1 MDGIAL
7 LFLKIGFFF
16 RARIL
21 PALFIACLLLFAPNA
36 FGESKKSILILN
48 SYHPGYKWT
57 DDETQGVIAALDP
70 MKNDIRLYIEYMGT
84 KWTTGR
90 HYFQQL
96 RDIYKQK
103 FGHVTFSVIVVS
115 DDDAFDFLLMY
126 RDELFGK
133 VPVVFCGVNYF
144 RDEDLKGRTR
154 FTGVSETA
162 DIKGS
167 LDTALRLHP
176 ATKEIVVINEPDI
189 SGRKVHEEIMQV
201 IPLYQPAIRF
211 TFLENVEMKKLLETV
226 EKLPL
231 DSFIFYTF
239 FFTDKQGA
247 FYEYDESLSL
257 LSARSPVPIYGAWDF
272 NLGYGIVGGK
282 LTSGFEQG
290 KTAGEMSLRIL
301 QGENVEQIPIIKQS
315 PTRYMF
321 DYHQMER
328 FNIKVSDLPQGS
340 IVINKPTSFYQVN
353 KNLVWWTLAGLVVMI
368 GVAIVLLINIQQRR
382 EAEASLRGEIEERKQ
397 AEVALQKARDELEMR
412 VRERTTDLA
421 AANEHLLAE
430 IVERKRA
437 EEKLRDLSEKDPLT
451 QIYNRRKLFELLEME
466 IRKSKRHQRPLSVI
480 LFDLDHFKSVND
492 TYGHDRGDQILKTTT
507 SIVSDTI
514 RKTDISARYGGEE
527 FIVVLPE
534 TGLEGAAALAE
545 KMRSNIEQY
554 SDPDTGMVTISAGVA
569 EFRSED
575 TGATLIKRA
584 DGALYAAKRKGRNR
598 VIIADPPTQSGS
610 SHEHQEG

>member
-1 MDGIAL
+1 MDGFRLIL
-7 LFLKIGFFF
+7 HKIGFVF

-21 PALFIACLLLFAPNA
+21 PALFMAVVLLSAPNA
-36 FGESKKSILILN
+36 FGEPKKNILILN

-57 DDETQGVIAALDP
+57 DDETRGVIAALDP
-70 MKNDIRLYIEYMGT
+70 TKNDIRLYIEYMGT
-84 KWTTGR
+84 KWVTGKG
-90 HYFQQL
+90 YFQQL

-115 DDDAFDFLLMY
+115 DDDAFDLLLVY

-144 RDEDLKGRTR
+144 RDEDLKGRTG

-162 DIKGS
+162 DLKES

-176 ATKEIVVINEPDI
+176 ATKEIVVINETDI
-189 SGRKVHEEIMQV
+189 SGRKVHEEIMKV
-201 IPLYQPAIRF
+201 IPSYQPAIRF
-211 TFLENVEMKKLLETV
+211 TFLENVEMQKLLETV

-231 DSFIFYTF
+231 DSLIFYTF
-239 FFTDKQGA
+239 FFTDKRGV

-257 LSARSPVPIYGAWDF
+257 ISAHSRVPIYGAWDF
-272 NLGYGIVGGK
+272 NLGYGIVGGR
-282 LTSGFEQG
+282 LTSGFDQG
-290 KTAGEMSLRIL
+290 KAAGEMARRIL
-301 QGENVEQIPIIKQS
+301 QGEKAEQIPIIKQS

-353 KNLVWWTLAGLVVMI
+353 KNLVRGTLAGLLVMI
-368 GVAIVLLINIQQRR
+368 GVVIVLLMNIQQRR

-397 AEVALQKARDELEMR
+397 AEAALQKARDELEMR
-412 VRERTTDLA
+412 VRERTMDLA
-421 AANEHLLAE
+421 AANEQLLAE
-430 IVERKRA
+430 IVERKRV

-451 QIYNRRKLFELLEME
+451 QIYNRRKLFELLETE

-480 LFDLDHFKSVND
+480 LFDLDHFKNVND
-492 TYGHDRGDQILKTTT
+492 VYGHDRGDQILKTTT
-507 SIVSDTI
+507 SIVNDTI

-545 KMRSNIEQY
+545 KMRRNIEHY

-569 EFRSED
+569 ELRSED
-575 TGATLIKRA
+575 TGAALIKRA
-584 DGALYAAKRKGRNR
+584 DGALYAAKHKGRNR
-598 VIIADPPTQSGS
+598 VIVAASPQ
-610 SHEHQEG
+610 EHQEM